1 MKIIIGAD
9 TGDFEKGAKSVK
21 QGLRDLDKTTASAM
35 DSIGKAFGV
44 NTAQVGQFTSALTGL
59 GRSSRSAET
68 PVSRPSARY

>member
-44 NTAQVGQFTSALTGL
+44 NTG
-59 GRSSRSAET
+59 
-68 PVSRPSARY
+68 